1 MKIEEAIKYF
11 LEYIIKELNYSE
23 KTRNNYERDLI
34 IYKDFLDIKKYS
46 YLTIKKNDIMEY
58 LKYLD
63 SFKYSNKTISRNL
76 SSLRSFYSYL
86 VDIKEINNNV
96 FKRIKNPKVEKKL
109 PNYLSHDEIDKIIDL
124 LDEKTKEEIR
134 DKCIFELLY
143 STGLRV
149 SELSDLQLKDIDFKE
164 KSIRVFGKGSK
175 ERIVYYGE
183 FASEL
188 LNKYMYVRNEFLING
203 NVEYLFINKIG
214 SKLSRQS
221 IEGIINRITKK
232 TLVKHKIT
240 PHTLRHTYATHLLD
254 EGADLRSVQELLG
267 HENLDTTEIY
277 THVSNERLRNE
288 YFKYHP
294 NKNRQ

>member
-86 VDIKEINNNV
+86 VDIKGINNNV

>member
-86 VDIKEINNNV
+86 VDIKEIDNNV
-96 FKRIKNPKVEKKL
+96 FKRIKNPKVEKNL

>member
-86 VDIKEINNNV
+86 VDIKEIDNNV